1 MRYSIHLLMVLFIA
15 CGCNEKSAPADTAT
29 TGHIRISVDEAF
41 YPIIDAELAAFHS
54 FYKYASVE
62 PVYVSEDEA
71 IKKLLDDSVRIAVVS
86 RELSENEVAVFEQE
100 KLRMRVLKISTD
112 AVALIAHPE
121 NPVSSLTIQ
130 QLSKIFSG
138 ETQWNEI
145 FQSADTNK
153 ILIVFDHSGSGTA
166 RFIREKFNTSLPEN
180 SYAVKNHSDVIQYV
194 SENPNALG
202 IIGVNW
208 ISDSDDSDA
217 QEFSNKINVL
227 RIAVDS
233 MDLPGKQPY
242 QAYIADSSYPL
253 TRSIYIISREARNGL
268 GTGFTAFVASDKGQR
283 IILKSGL
290 VPATMPVRI
299 IGLKNE

>member
-1 MRYSIHLLMVLFIA
+1 MKFFILIIVFFITVG
-15 CGCNEKSAPADTAT
+15 CGEKSAPVDTAT
-29 TGHIRISVDEAF
+29 TGHIRISIDEAF
-41 YPIIDAELAAFHS
+41 FPIIDAELAAFHS

-62 PVYVSEDEA
+62 PLYVSEDDA
-71 IKKLLDDSVRIAVVS
+71 IKKLLADSVRLAVVS
-86 RELSENEVAVFEQE
+86 RELSEDETAILKNQ
-100 KLRMRVLKISTD
+100 KLRSRVLKIATD

-121 NPVSSLTIQ
+121 NPVSSLTIN
-130 QLSKIFSG
+130 QLSKIFS
-138 ETQWNEI
+138 EEITEWKEI
-145 FQSADTNK
+145 FPQSDLQN

-166 RFIREKFNTSLPEN
+166 RFIRERFNTELPNN
-180 SYAVKNHSDVIQYV
+180 SYAAKNHSDVVQYV
-194 SENPNALG
+194 SENKNAIG
-202 IIGVNW
+202 VIGVNW
-208 ISDSDDSDA
+208 ISDSDDADA

-227 RIAVDS
+227 RIARDS
-233 MDLPGKQPY
+233 LDLPGKQPY
-242 QAYIADSSYPL
+242 QAYLADSSYPL